1 MKLQSK
7 LNKRNI
13 YILSFALFIAVVFG
27 WLMYFFHHKSDF
39 DCSANLRIESVASGF
54 DANFKT
60 FLLMRGNNSG
70 YFDVS
75 GKVVV
80 DDVRYNVQRSYHF
93 NYEKKVNNIYH
104 LTNTTVS
111 KRDADNMLE
120 GMMQRV
126 FFSPAPDSGRYIKI
140 QKMKNAY
147 IVQSLYS
154 PSFICVSN

>member
-1 MKLQSK
+1 MKLQNK
-7 LNKRNI
+7 LIRRNV
-13 YILSFALFIAVVFG
+13 YILSFFLFITIVFC
-27 WLMYFFHHKSDF
+27 WLTYFFHHKSDF
-39 DCSANLRIESVASGF
+39 DCSANLRIESSPSSF
-54 DANFKT
+54 DANFNT

-75 GKVVV
+75 GKVMI

-93 NYEKKVNNIYH
+93 NYEKKGNNIYH
-104 LTNTTVS
+104 LTNTIVS
-111 KRDADNMLE
+111 KRDADNMIE
-120 GMMQRV
+120 GMMQKV
-126 FFSPAPDSGRYIKI
+126 FFSPDSDSGRYIKI